1 MSKQKATIENET
13 KASDENVKNI
23 TYKVLTL
30 VTVNFGQIDDVFDDF
45 GQLFRT
51 KYLPNLLCFPK
62 IFALLSRFR
71 HARHVST

>member
-30 VTVNFGQIDDVFDDF
+30 VTVNFGQIDDVLDDF

-51 KYLPNLLCFPK
+51 KYLPNLLCSSQNF
-62 IFALLSRFR
+62 
-71 HARHVST
+71 STYA